1 MTMTPLRDFWHA
13 PNLMNRIAGSL
24 MGISIAALVLLI
36 GIWMANRPVFVVKRV
51 IVDSPKGELK
61 YVSASQVHDAVAEA
75 LNGTT
80 LSADLTAIHRA
91 LQAIPWVKSVS
102 VRRIWPNRLLVRI
115 EEQRAVG
122 AWSRGFL
129 MNGYGEVFPGL
140 KEDHTEMCTLAT
152 LSGPVGSEQL
162 VLRRA
167 RELQE
172 WIAPAGMSLAALRL
186 SDQYAWTAVLSGGM
200 TLDLGRDALATSTQ
214 ERVRMFVKTQPW
226 LSQRLSLEGAPKVV
240 YADLRYATGYA
251 FRTSKDREPVEQP
264 QQDICNLGKDSL

>member
-1 MTMTPLRDFWHA
+1 MMAPLRQLWNSPGLID
-13 PNLMNRIAGSL
+13 RVSG
-24 MGISIAALVLLI
+24 LLI
-36 GIWMANRPVFVVKRV
+36 GTSVVLLLGLLLFWVAHRPAFAVKRV
-51 IVDSPKGELK
+51 VVDSVAGELRH
-61 YVSASQVHDAVAEA
+61 VTASQVHAAVLET
-75 LNGTT
+75 LNGTV
-80 LSADLTAIHRA
+80 LSADLQPIQQS
-91 LQAIPWVKSVS
+91 LQAIPWVRTAT
-102 VRRIWPNRLLVRI
+102 VRRVWPNRLLVRI

-240 YADLRYATGYA
+240 SADLRYATGYA

>member
-1 MTMTPLRDFWHA
+1 MMAPLRQLWNSPGLID
-13 PNLMNRIAGSL
+13 RVSG
-24 MGISIAALVLLI
+24 LLI
-36 GIWMANRPVFVVKRV
+36 GTSVVLLLWLLLFWVAHRPAFAVKRV
-51 IVDSPKGELK
+51 VVDSVAGELRH
-61 YVSASQVHDAVAEA
+61 VTASQVHAAVLET
-75 LNGTT
+75 LNGTV
-80 LSADLTAIHRA
+80 LSADLQPIQQS
-91 LQAIPWVKSVS
+91 LQAIPWVRTAT
-102 VRRIWPNRLLVRI
+102 VRRVWPNRLLVRI